1 MQAWIEVDLGAISRN
16 VDRVKQKI
24 GKTVGVI
31 AVVKSNAYGH
41 GLEKVVETLDKKD
54 VEMFAVISIE
64 EADRVR
70 RVSKKPILI
79 LGYLDTKELID
90 AIEEGYRVSLYDVEQ
105 IALYQRAAERLGK
118 TISVHL
124 KVETGLNR
132 LGFSAEQTVDFLLGQ
147 RQYPNIRVE
156 ALFSHLADAS
166 SVEKNEQQLRV
177 IQDILIDIEGK
188 VPLLPIH
195 FDSSYALTNFPQG
208 YLDAVRIGLALY
220 GIDEVLPGLE
230 SSFTCKSVVMQVKK
244 VAAGEG
250 VSYGHLYHTKRD
262 TKIAVIAIGYAD
274 GLSQVMRDKLTVL
287 IQGSEVPVIGQIC
300 MNMIIAD
307 VTDITA
313 KRGDEVVIIGSQKNS
328 TGETKTIKITDIAKR
343 CALRHHEIITRLGT
357 ALPKRYYG

>member
-16 VDRVKQKI
+16 LDRVKQQI
-24 GKTVGVI
+24 GKTVGII

-54 VEMFAVISIE
+54 VEMFGVISIE

-70 RVSKKPILI
+70 RISKKPILI

-90 AIEEGYRVSLYDVEQ
+90 AIEEGYRVSLYDAEQ

-118 TISVHL
+118 TLSVHV

-132 LGFSAEQTVDFLLGQ
+132 LGLSPEQTVDFLLGQ
-147 RQYPNIRVE
+147 RRYPNIRVE
-156 ALFSHLADAS
+156 ALFSHLAEATNN
-166 SVEKNEQQLRV
+166 EKNEQQLRV

-195 FDSSYALTNFPQG
+195 FDSSYSLNKFSQG
-208 YLDAVRIGLALY
+208 YFDAVRIGLAIY

-230 SSFTCKSVVMQVKK
+230 SSFTCKSVVMQVKD
-244 VAAGEG
+244 VAANVGI
-250 VSYGHLYHTKRD
+250 SYGHLFTTKRD

-274 GLSQVMRDKLTVL
+274 GLSQVMRGKLTVL
-287 IQGSEVPVIGQIC
+287 IRGNEVPVIGQIC

-307 VTDITA
+307 VTGLEI
-313 KRGDEVVIIGSQKNS
+313 KRSDEVVIIGSQKNS
-328 TGETKTIKITDIAKR
+328 LGEVKTISITDIASR
-343 CALRHHEIITRLGT
+343 CELRHHEILTRLGV
-357 ALPKRYYG
+357 ALPKRYFG